1 MPLGEGGG
9 SVPDLGRE
17 SRPPGLVLPPF
28 SKLSLED
35 QEIGRGE
42 LRGRRHRPSAC
53 MSRRHPVPHAYRRD
67 TPFPLPRR
75 FAAPSAHSS
84 ICQMDRSD
92 PIAFSPDGGILGGM
106 RLEVTAEWRS
116 AALNC
121 RFYGQLD
128 RPVLLPCSRVSPAS
142 LSVCV
147 SPKSLAVQVYHGPH
161 NASRIRSK

>member
-53 MSRRHPVPHAYRRD
+53 TRCRQLVPHACRRD
-67 TPFPLPRR
+67 TFELALPVTTPWANRR
-75 FAAPSAHSS
+75 LSFDLIAAIFHVLGTAMAGKRIVWSS
-84 ICQMDRSD
+84 
-92 PIAFSPDGGILGGM
+92 
-106 RLEVTAEWRS
+106 
-116 AALNC
+116 
-121 RFYGQLD
+121 
-128 RPVLLPCSRVSPAS
+128 
-142 LSVCV
+142 
-147 SPKSLAVQVYHGPH
+147 
-161 NASRIRSK
+161 